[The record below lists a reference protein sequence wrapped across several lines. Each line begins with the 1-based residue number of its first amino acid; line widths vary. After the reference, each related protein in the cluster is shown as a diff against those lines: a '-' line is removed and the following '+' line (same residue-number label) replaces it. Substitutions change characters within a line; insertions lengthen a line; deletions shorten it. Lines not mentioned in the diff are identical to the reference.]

1 MANSSLSAASGSKAG
16 GSQLSEERRE
26 RSERASSY
34 DPVFSL
40 GRCAMSRPR
49 DPGISADI
57 PGSPPDNT
65 LIHRFKRQGRASSAR
80 QFHQRRGSSTL
91 AEAVQA
97 RLNLGVFG
105 GSRLELRQQFAP
117 ELGGFSR
124 VGRPC
129 GVKA

>member
-65 LIHRFKRQGRASSAR
+65 LIHRFKRQGRASGKSVS
-80 QFHQRRGSSTL
+80 FGVSTGGVR
-91 AEAVQA
+91 AV
-97 RLNLGVFG
+97 RPHP
-105 GSRLELRQQFAP
+105 AP
-117 ELGGFSR
+117 EPEPVAR
-124 VGRPC
+124 VDPT
-129 GVKA
+129 A

>member
-80 QFHQRRGSSTL
+80 HRRADTPKL
-91 AEAVQA
+91 
-97 RLNLGVFG
+97 
-105 GSRLELRQQFAP
+105 SRSL
-117 ELGGFSR
+117 SR
-124 VGRPC
+124 VTIAAPGGGWGPPP
-129 GVKA
+129 GVSGVLSSGVDGGLVGAGH